1 MLDLQHLKTFM
12 AVVATMSFNRAA
24 EELDYSQSSV
34 THHIKGLERELGVRL
49 FDRFRFARTIVLTD
63 AGRRVYLYA
72 KRLLALAEEAKVAA
86 RPKRTRGGSK
96 RAVADKRIDTR
107 ASQPMTAGDE

>member
-12 AVVATMSFNRAA
+12 AVVATMSFSRAA
-24 EELDYSQSSV
+24 DELDYSQSSV

-49 FDRFRFARTIVLTD
+49 FNRFRFARTIALTD

-72 KRLLALAEEAKVAA
+72 TRLLALAEEAKLAV
-86 RPKRTRGGSK
+86 RPKRGRGTPKKAGTHK
-96 RAVADKRIDTR
+96 RFDPRVAQPVTAVDN
-107 ASQPMTAGDE
+107 

>member
-24 EELDYSQSSV
+24 DELDYSQSSV

-72 KRLLALAEEAKVAA
+72 TRLLALAEEAKVAVRPQRRRG
-86 RPKRTRGGSK
+86 RPKRGNAHTPVDVR
-96 RAVADKRIDTR
+96 VH
-107 ASQPMTAGDE
+107 

>member
-12 AVVATMSFNRAA
+12 AVVATMSFSRAA
-24 EELDYSQSSV
+24 DELDYSQSSV

-63 AGRRVYLYA
+63 AGHRVHLYA
-72 KRLLALAEEAKVAA
+72 TRLLALAEEAKVAV
-86 RPKRTRGGSK
+86 RPRRTPGKPKRGAARK
-96 RAVADKRIDTR
+96 
-107 ASQPMTAGDE
+107 PH

>member
-12 AVVATMSFNRAA
+12 AVVATMSFSRAA

-34 THHIKGLERELGVRL
+34 THQIKGLERELGVSL
-49 FDRFRFARTIVLTD
+49 FDRFRFARTIALTD

-72 KRLLALAEEAKVAA
+72 TRLLALAEEAKVAVRPERRRG
-86 RPKRTRGGSK
+86 RPKRGANHK
-96 RAVADKRIDTR
+96 PVDAVR
-107 ASQPMTAGDE
+107 

>member
-12 AVVATMSFNRAA
+12 AVVATMSFSRAA
-24 EELDYSQSSV
+24 DELDYSQSSV

-49 FDRFRFARTIVLTD
+49 FNRFRFARTIVLTD

-72 KRLLALAEEAKVAA
+72 ARLLALAEEAKAAVRPKPRRSGHKRGAAPKPSEGQAA
-86 RPKRTRGGSK
+86 RPVREVNT
-96 RAVADKRIDTR
+96 
-107 ASQPMTAGDE
+107 

>member
-1 MLDLQHLKTFM
+1 MEGVIKTFM

-63 AGRRVYLYA
+63 AGRRVHLYA
-72 KRLLALAEEAKVAA
+72 TRLLALAEEAKIAV
-86 RPKRTRGGSK
+86 RPQRRRGGPKRGTAHK
-96 RAVADKRIDTR
+96 PIDGR
-107 ASQPMTAGDE
+107 SR

>member
-12 AVVATMSFNRAA
+12 AVVATMSFSRAA
-24 EELDYSQSSV
+24 DELDYSQSSV

-49 FDRFRFARTIVLTD
+49 FNRFRFARTIVLTD

-72 KRLLALAEEAKVAA
+72 ARLLALAEEAKVAV
-86 RPKRTRGGSK
+86 RPKRK
-96 RAVADKRIDTR
+96 RAGHKKSGAHKSLDGH
-107 ASQPMTAGDE
+107 TAPPREGGD

>member
-1 MLDLQHLKTFM
+1 MPRKM
-12 AVVATMSFNRAA
+12 
-24 EELDYSQSSV
+24 LDYSQSSV

-72 KRLLALAEEAKVAA
+72 KRLLALAEEAKAA
-86 RPKRTRGGSK
+86 VQPKRS
-96 RAVADKRIDTR
+96 
-107 ASQPMTAGDE
+107 AGDRREARHSLTRSR